1 MSVETMQASH
11 PTVVQR
17 ARLAITNRM
26 VAWAGVIGVGLM
38 PCPDCGLP
46 LGVKI
51 WPVAGIVW
59 LFQRFRRRKANE
71 LDLLL
76 MENAARPPAPKQR

>member
-1 MSVETMQASH
+1 MGVKSIQASR
-11 PTVVQR
+11 PTVIQR
-17 ARLAITNRM
+17 ARLAVTNRM

-51 WPVAGIVW
+51 WPAAGVVW
-59 LFQRFRRRKANE
+59 LFQRFRRRKAAE

-76 MENAARPPAPKQR
+76 MEDVAHSPAPKQH

>member
-1 MSVETMQASH
+1 MKTINISSLNSIR
-11 PTVVQR
+11 R

-26 VAWAGVIGVGLM
+26 IAWAGVLGLGLM

-51 WPVAGIVW
+51 WPLAGVVW
-59 LFQRFRRRKANE
+59 LFHRFRRRSAKT

-76 MENAARPPAPKQR
+76 MEDVAHPPRNATLE